1 MSSRSHLPRHSNAL
15 TPTNPLHLAP
25 KRPRKRIQ
33 SLIRSRCY
41 TQRRRRL
48 VPGAELPCAA
58 PFTSAGGPSRAAGLR
73 PDGCLTQFDLAS
85 PRSTNLFIF
94 PLRVTISE
102 AHRVVSSSN
111 FSSLH
116 LRFKTHRSRSPLP
129 PSFPCH
135 DLEVCVSF
143 VRVID
148 LVYCVLRR
156 LRLKPIVVSPA

>member
-1 MSSRSHLPRHSNAL
+1 MSSRSHLPRQSNAL

-58 PFTSAGGPSRAAGLR
+58 PSTSAGGPSRAAGLR

-94 PLRVTISE
+94 PLRVTVSE
-102 AHRVVSSSN
+102 AHTSHPTFRS
-111 FSSLH
+111 F
-116 LRFKTHRSRSPLP
+116 LRFETYACGPLP
-129 PSFPCH
+129 LFFPCP
-135 DLEVCVSF
+135 DLGICVSL

-148 LVYCVLRR
+148 FVYRVLRR
-156 LRLKPIVVSPA
+156 LRLKLIVVSPA